1 MKQQAWIVLA
11 NDEGHEERVDAFDRR
26 VLAERGFVEYR
37 VLCDSGPRKGESVY
51 VFVER
56 WPGDFS
62 AVQLMRAASHVLDGC
77 SSLQAFRSD
86 GSAVLH

>member
-11 NDEGHEERVDAFDRR
+11 NDEGRAERVDDVDRR
-26 VLAERGFVEYR
+26 VLVERGFVEFR

-51 VFVER
+51 VFVES
-56 WPGDFS
+56 WPRDFS
-62 AVQLMRAASHVLDGC
+62 AVQIMKAASHVLDGC

-86 GSAVLH
+86 GSVVLP